1 MKKVRTA
8 HRLRLILML
17 MLVGALALGSFWVL
31 EVMRKSTEDRMP
43 DIQRSEPDYYVENF
57 SLLKMTP
64 GGSARY
70 RISGQRLTHY
80 PLDDSYAIQQPRV
93 YNLGQARLPM
103 TMRAERARVED
114 DSSKIHLYDKVEI
127 DRPASGDTAQFHL
140 ASEYLLFLPD
150 DDVMQSDKTVNMTL
164 GKSTLTGAGMVA
176 NNATRE
182 LRLSG
187 NVRGLLQP
195 PPPK

>member
-8 HRLRLILML
+8 HRWRLFLML
-17 MLVGALALGSFWVL
+17 ALVGALALGSFWVL

-43 DIQRSEPDYYVENF
+43 DIPRSEPDYYVENF
-57 SLLKMTP
+57 SFVKMTP

-70 RISGQRLTHY
+70 KISGQRLTHY
-80 PLDDSYAIQQPRV
+80 PLDDSYEIRQPRV
-93 YNLGQARLPM
+93 HSLGEARLPL

-114 DSSKIHLYDKVEI
+114 DNSKIHLYDKVEI
-127 DRPASGDTAQFHL
+127 ERPASGNAAYFHL

-150 DDVMQSDKTVNMTL
+150 DDVMQSDQTVHLTL
-164 GKSTLTGAGMVA
+164 GKSTLTGAAMVA

-182 LRLSG
+182 LRVSG
-187 NVRGLLQP
+187 NVRGLLQT